1 MRTVTMLDENRPGRE
16 PDPGILGAWQ
26 RLVEPR
32 DSVTGLEPRRQARLL
47 ASLLLIVLL
56 LAATGFLYTA
66 LVNLPA
72 KWVSALMQGLVAVGM
87 LLLYILSRTQHYR
100 VVAWIAVGILATV
113 PFGTALFQRGE
124 GAASVVESF
133 IWAVLPILLSSVLL
147 PVWGVLVLA
156 AINIAGLI
164 LLPLLVS
171 QARFEHVVLPLGF
184 VAVLS
189 GLVIA
194 LTRYRDRLER
204 DRQSVLEESN
214 RELQAIRA
222 SLEDRVAQR
231 TADLERRARY
241 LQATS
246 SVGREAQSLLDDPEA
261 LLSRVVGLIS
271 ELFGFYHSGLFLVD
285 PQGQWAELQAASSEG
300 GQRMLARN
308 HRLQVGAQGIVGTV
322 AARGEPRIA
331 LDVDE
336 DAAFLANPDLP
347 DTRSEMALPLRA
359 RGEIIGVLDVQSTES
374 GAFSGEDVS
383 VMQSLADQVAMAI
396 DNARLFERAEAGVE
410 AERRARGELSRE
422 AWQRLL
428 RTESGLGY
436 LDNQQGVYPAG
447 DVWLPEMEE
456 ATSRARTTVSQDDG
470 MRLAVPVRI
479 GGQVVGVLDGRKRDG
494 AGAWAPEERTVLET
508 LADQLSAAL
517 ERARLYR
524 ETQRSAARE
533 RAIGEITSRVRESLD
548 MDAILQ
554 AAVRELGHV
563 LGEAKVE
570 VRLGTGPDMQD

>member
-1 MRTVTMLDENRPGRE
+1 
-16 PDPGILGAWQ
+16 
-26 RLVEPR
+26 
-32 DSVTGLEPRRQARLL
+32 LL
-47 ASLLLIVLL
+47 ASLLLVVLVL
-56 LAATGFLYTA
+56 SAIGFVYTA
-66 LVNLPA
+66 SVNLPE
-72 KWVSALMQGLVAVGM
+72 KWVSVLMQGIVAVGM
-87 LLLYILSRTQHYR
+87 LLLYIVSRTQYHR
-100 VVAWIAVGILATV
+100 VAAWIAIGILATV
-113 PFGTALFQRGE
+113 PFAVAFFQQGG
-124 GAASVVESF
+124 GASSVLDAFV
-133 IWAVLPILLSSVLL
+133 WAFLPILLSSVLL
-147 PVWGVLVLA
+147 PLWGVMVLAVINVLGLVL
-156 AINIAGLI
+156 
-164 LLPLLVS
+164 LPMLVS
-171 QARFEHVVLPLGF
+171 QRRFEHVVLSLGF

-222 SLEDRVAQR
+222 SLEERVAQR
-231 TADLERRARY
+231 TGDLERRARY

-246 SVGREAQSLLDDPEA
+246 SVGREAQSLLGDPEA

-271 ELFGFYHSGLFLVD
+271 ELFGFYHAGLFLID

-359 RGEIIGVLDVQSTES
+359 RGEIVGVLDAQSTEP
-374 GAFSGEDVS
+374 GAFSEEDVS

-396 DNARLFERAEAGVE
+396 DNARLFEQAEAGAE

-422 AWQRLL
+422 AWRQLL
-428 RTESGLGY
+428 QTESGLGY
-436 LDNQQGVYPAG
+436 LGNQQGIYPAG

-456 ATSRARTTVSQDDG
+456 AASRSRTTVSRDDG

-479 GGQVVGVLDGRKRDG
+479 AGQVVGVLDGRKRGD
-494 AGAWAPEERTVLET
+494 AGSWAPEERAALEVLAE
-508 LADQLSAAL
+508 QLSAAL
-517 ERARLYR
+517 ERARLY
-524 ETQRSAARE
+524 EDTQRSAARE
-533 RAIGEITSRVRESLD
+533 RVIGQVTGRMREPLELDDVLRTAVDEIQQALGLEKVVIRVAIGETD
-548 MDAILQ
+548 DG
-554 AAVRELGHV
+554 LG
-563 LGEAKVE
+563 
-570 VRLGTGPDMQD
+570 

>member
-1 MRTVTMLDENRPGRE
+1 
-16 PDPGILGAWQ
+16 
-26 RLVEPR
+26 
-32 DSVTGLEPRRQARLL
+32 LL
-47 ASLLLIVLL
+47 ASLLLVVVLL
-56 LAATGFLYTA
+56 SATGFVYA
-66 LVNLPA
+66 VLVNLPE
-72 KWVSALMQGLVAVGM
+72 KWVSVLMQGIVAVGM
-87 LLLYILSRTQHYR
+87 LVLYIASRTQYHR
-100 VVAWIAVGILATV
+100 VAAWIAIGILATV
-113 PFGTALFQRGE
+113 PFAVALFQRGE
-124 GAASVVESF
+124 GAASVLEAFV
-133 IWAVLPILLSSVLL
+133 WAFLPVLLSSVLL
-147 PVWGVLVLA
+147 PLWGVMALA
-156 AINIAGLI
+156 VINVAGLVF
-164 LLPLLVS
+164 LPLLVS
-171 QARFEHVVLPLGF
+171 QTRFEHIVLSLGF

-204 DRQSVLEESN
+204 DRQSVLQESN

-222 SLEDRVAQR
+222 SLEERVAQR

-246 SVGREAQSLLDDPEA
+246 SVGREAQSLLGDPRA
-261 LLSRVVGLIS
+261 LLSRVVDLIS
-271 ELFGFYHSGLFLVD
+271 EQFGFYHAGLFLVD

-331 LDVDE
+331 LDVGE

-359 RGEIIGVLDVQSTES
+359 RGEIIGVLDVQSTEP
-374 GAFSGEDVS
+374 GAFSEEDVS

-396 DNARLFERAEAGVE
+396 DNARLFEQAEAGVE

-422 AWQRLL
+422 AWRQLL
-428 RTESGLGY
+428 RAESGLGY
-436 LDNQQGVYPAG
+436 LGNQQGVHPAG

-456 ATSRARTTVSQDDG
+456 AASRSRTTVSRDDET
-470 MRLAVPVRI
+470 RLAVPVLVA
-479 GGQVVGVLDGRKRDG
+479 GQVIGVLDGRKRAG
-494 AGAWAPEERTVLET
+494 AGSWAPEERTVLET

-524 ETQRSAARE
+524 QTRRSAARE

-554 AAVRELGHV
+554 AAVRELGQV